1 MHLEV
6 GKKYVAKNGLIYLMK
21 CYHCDGHIIS
31 GQSVESS
38 ITFYWMRMTAR
49 GIGEDTDIIKEYT
62 EEEWRPFKP
71 EEFVVL
77 VGRQVKHKYESR
89 GGLITWYNKTHIKLA
104 SGDWV
109 SPNRLLDGYDLLND
123 CKWTACGVKLNST

>member
-1 MHLEV
+1 MHLQV

-62 EEEWRPFKP
+62 EEEWRPFEP
-71 EEFVVL
+71 EELAYL
-77 VGRQVKHKYESR
+77 VGQKVRRGKT
-89 GGLITWYNKTHIKLA
+89 GGLIVWYDEKTKAVKLA
-104 SGDWV
+104 DGGWC
-109 SPNRLLDGYDLLND
+109 SPKYLLDNYELFDGEW
-123 CKWTACGVKLNST
+123 KKCGEKI